1 MLKVEADNEFGIE
14 GNSLYY
20 YYFENGLDVA
30 SYTFVFTASDAE
42 ENTNSKTAI
51 LTIG

>member
-1 MLKVEADNEFGIE
+1 
-14 GNSLYY
+14 LYY

-30 SYTFVFTASDAE
+30 SYSFTFTASDEE
-42 ENTNSKTAI
+42 ENSNTKTVI